1 MNPIEVDW
9 LLARPGEHPAVH
21 GASIGMTD
29 GRIGTVVPVRPPG
42 NGLIA
47 LPGIVNAH
55 DHAKA
60 FRSSALG
67 GFDKALESWTFYLGL
82 APAVDARLAAAT
94 SLARSAL
101 RGVGRVM
108 VHYTRLQGLT
118 DPVSEA
124 QQVSDAA
131 RDVGVQVGFAVAM
144 RDRNPLAYGDTET
157 VLAQMPEDIR
167 APVRSRMAGPPVP
180 HSAQIAL
187 ADEIALRCHRPGFNV
202 QYGPRGVQWCSHEM
216 LVAIA
221 EASLRNGRQV
231 HMHLLETRYQRE
243 WADREHPQGVVRY
256 LKDIGLLGPR
266 LTLAHCAWCRPDE
279 LDLIAESGAAISV
292 NTSSNLALRSG
303 LAPVAD
309 MLKAGCRV
317 AMGLDG
323 QAFDDDDD
331 ALREVRLL
339 YHLHKGWGYETRI
352 GIDRAW
358 RLACEHGPAVV
369 SGLAGGGM
377 IAEGAPGDMLVLDG
391 NSVMD
396 DRIFDEVDPFE
407 YVMSRAHAGHIRK
420 VIVAGKSIV
429 DDGRVLGV
437 DYPAMMAELMS
448 ACRSRADGDAAWRAT
463 VRRMDAA
470 LKPFYLGASHMG
482 CG

>member
-1 MNPIEVDW
+1 MKRLEVDW
-9 LLARPGEHPAVH
+9 LLPAPGSQPAMH
-21 GASIGMTD
+21 GAVLGFRDGLVDSIGTASPHGT
-29 GRIGTVVPVRPPG
+29 GR
-42 NGLIA
+42 IA
-47 LPGIVNAH
+47 LPGLVNAH

-124 QQVSDAA
+124 RQVAA
-131 RDVGVQVGFAVAM
+131 AAADVGVHVGFAVAM
-144 RDRNPLAYGDTET
+144 RDRNPLAYGDTEA
-157 VLAQMPEDIR
+157 VLANMPAALRD
-167 APVRSRMAGPPVP
+167 PVRGRFAGPPVP
-180 HSAQIAL
+180 HARQIEL
-187 ADEIALRCHRPGFNV
+187 ADEIAAACHRPGFNV

-216 LVAIA
+216 LCAIA
-221 EASLRNGRQV
+221 EASSRSGRQV

-243 WADREHPQGVVRY
+243 WADRAHPGGVVRY
-256 LKDIGLLGPR
+256 LRDIGLLGPR

-279 LDLIAESGAAISV
+279 LEMIAEAGAVIAV

-303 LAPVAD
+303 IAPVAQ

-339 YHLHKGWGYETRI
+339 YHLHKGWGYESSI
-352 GIDRAW
+352 GIGQAW
-358 RLACEHGPAVV
+358 RLASEHGHWTV
-369 SGLAGGGM
+369 SGAAGAGTLA
-377 IAEGAPGDMLVLDG
+377 IGAPGDVLVLDG
-391 NSVMD
+391 DAVMD
-396 DRIFDEVDPFE
+396 DRVFDEVDPFD
-407 YVMSRAHAGHIRK
+407 YVMSRAHAGHIRQ
-420 VIVAGKSIV
+420 VIVAGETIV
-429 DDGRVLGV
+429 EGGRVLGV
-437 DYPAMMAELMS
+437 DYPALMAELLS
-448 ACRSRADGDAAWRAT
+448 AVRSRAGQEESWRAT
-463 VRRMDAA
+463 VRQLDAA
-470 LKPFYLGASHMG
+470 LRPFYLGASHMG